1 MKNARVSPK
10 ANWPHVI
17 PAMAGGD
24 GLEELWPVRRD
35 QTPWK
40 MMATAEC
47 TLHSDQV
54 RVYRGRSFLL
64 SSNVLP
70 IALGIKLT

>member
-1 MKNARVSPK
+1 MTFLSVYVDYCPIPLKSMKNARVSPK

-17 PAMAGGD
+17 PAMARGD

-47 TLHSDQV
+47 TLYSDQV
-54 RVYRGRSFLL
+54 RV
-64 SSNVLP
+64 
-70 IALGIKLT
+70 